1 MIIFKFRQHLFHY
14 GLAEKNRLRPYPE
27 LVAILTYCSH
37 LAVIQIN
44 DLPMS
49 SDKGCLLLLQI
60 FGVDTGMDVFLFS
73 GHN

>member
-44 DLPMS
+44 DLPVPA
-49 SDKGCLLLLQI
+49 DKRCFLL
-60 FGVDTGMDVFLFS
+60 F
-73 GHN
+73 

>member
-44 DLPMS
+44 DLPVTTNQS
-49 SDKGCLLLLQI
+49 LFLLLQI
-60 FGVDTGMDVFLFS
+60 VRIYT
-73 GHN
+73 